1 MSAAPASHDA
11 FGARPAVAEVEA
23 ALAVLGQAD
32 LSRLWM
38 LSHAEVAQVMRGLEQ
53 VRTTVESQQVAVMA
67 ETRSRRLGVE
77 DGWSP
82 VDWAMR
88 AAPGMSAPHA
98 AQLDVVAA
106 AGEDSRLD
114 ELTEAVSTG
123 ALSVPKAA
131 QVTRFHR
138 EVAGLAEPE
147 ELAEITHHLVAG
159 ASGSTGLT
167 ERQLAVAIRRTGHLL
182 KPDRDLDRQD
192 EAMRRH
198 RALVKGPGPAGM
210 TSYRLLLDPEGA
222 AILDAAIDPLAR
234 PQRDDESGERDER
247 TPATRRADALL
258 TVIGRGVS
266 SPGEQ
271 PKAAKSQLVVTVR
284 LDQLMAGL
292 RGSGITLGQEALSP
306 GTVRR
311 LACDADLVPVVL
323 GTGSELLDVGRR
335 KRLVP
340 PAIRLAAWLRDGG
353 CTYPGCSIPAQWCDA
368 HHGRPWWQGGDT
380 SLLNTALLCQRH
392 HTIVHQRELVPS
404 ITPEGV
410 AWHL

>member
-1 MSAAPASHDA
+1 
-11 FGARPAVAEVEA
+11 
-23 ALAVLGQAD
+23 
-32 LSRLWM
+32 
-38 LSHAEVAQVMRGLEQ
+38 
-53 VRTTVESQQVAVMA
+53 MA

-182 KPDRDLDRQD
+182 KPDRDLDRED

-292 RGSGITLGQEALSP
+292 RGSGITLGQEALSRPARSGDWPATPTWCPSCSAPAPRSSTWAAANGSCHPPSGSLPGCATAAAPTPAARSPRSGATPIMGDRGGKAATRACSTPRCCASGTTRSSTSASWCRASRPKVWRGTSSCPAPAPRHGWRGARAARGHASASRSVCRRRQWAAEASLSP
-306 GTVRR
+306 GT
-311 LACDADLVPVVL
+311 
-323 GTGSELLDVGRR
+323 GRCGATSCR
-335 KRLVP
+335 
-340 PAIRLAAWLRDGG
+340 
-353 CTYPGCSIPAQWCDA
+353 S
-368 HHGRPWWQGGDT
+368 PW
-380 SLLNTALLCQRH
+380 
-392 HTIVHQRELVPS
+392 
-404 ITPEGV
+404 
-410 AWHL
+410 

>member
-38 LSHAEVAQVMRGLEQ
+38 LSHTEVAQVMRGLEQ

-67 ETRSRRLGVE
+67 ETRSRRLGIE

-131 QVTRFHR
+131 QVVRFHR

-182 KPDRDLDRQD
+182 KPDRDLDRED

-210 TSYRLLLDPEGA
+210 TSYRLRRPEGA
-222 AILDAAIDPLAR
+222 AILDAAIDPLAC
-234 PQRDDESGERDER
+234 PQRDDESVERDER

-292 RGSGITLGQEALSP
+292 RGSGITLGQEASRPARSGDWPATPTWCPSCSAPAPRSSTWAAANGSCHPPSGSLPLAAGCATAADVSRLLDP
-306 GTVRR
+306 RAVVRR
-311 LACDADLVPVVL
+311 PSRAAVVARRRHEPAQHRDAVPAAPH
-323 GTGSELLDVGRR
+323 DR
-335 KRLVP
+335 P
-340 PAIRLAAWLRDGG
+340 PARAGAE
-353 CTYPGCSIPAQWCDA
+353 
-368 HHGRPWWQGGDT
+368 HH
-380 SLLNTALLCQRH
+380 A
-392 HTIVHQRELVPS
+392 
-404 ITPEGV
+404 
-410 AWHL
+410 